1 MKVGHFVSLG
11 IGGADRAAY
20 NLAIGLK
27 SIGSAPVIFYS
38 KNSLPTRTADQDP
51 NQPLLNIL
59 SLYDKNFEVHQIDE
73 GKDLNEFGLDVL
85 HTHRSGED
93 HWLLPDLESLNR
105 QFKIVETNFHGKLET
120 PADFRI
126 FPSRALMR
134 WKRIR
139 KSKSNAVIPNAILP
153 PLSTESFR
161 SDLGIDPSSVVLGRL
176 ARADN
181 SVFSPSLLRA
191 YKYLRKKVP
200 VSLVWV
206 GASDQAK
213 RWALKLGL
221 NEIHWVDPVRDPELV
236 SKWMNTFDVFCHFN
250 KLGETFGNTVAEA
263 MMHKLPVVSLAGS
276 LVYPQAQREM
286 LDSGPQFHRLGASA
300 VAHLRKLCESDA
312 VRAKLGEANQKL
324 ALEQYSPEIVGRQVG
339 DLYAR
344 VLSNL

>member
-20 NLAIGLK
+20 NLALGLK

-59 SLYDKNFEVHQIDE
+59 SLYEKDFEVHQIDE
-73 GKDLNEFGLDVL
+73 VKDLSEFGLDVL

-93 HWLLPDLESLNR
+93 HWLLPDLEGLNR

-139 KSKSNAVIPNAILP
+139 KSMSNAVIPNAILP

-191 YKYLRKKVP
+191 YKYLRKKLP
-200 VSLVWV
+200 ISLVWV

-221 NEIHWVDPVRDPELV
+221 NEIHWVDPVKDPEIV
-236 SKWMNTFDVFCHFN
+236 SKWMNTFDIFCHFN

-276 LVYPQAQREM
+276 LLYPQAQRDM
-286 LDSGPQFHRLGASA
+286 LDSGRQFHRLGASA
-300 VAHLRKLCESDA
+300 LAHLRKLGESDA
-312 VRAKLGEANQKL
+312 VRLELGVANQIL

-339 DLYAR
+339 SLYAR
-344 VLSNL
+344 VVANL